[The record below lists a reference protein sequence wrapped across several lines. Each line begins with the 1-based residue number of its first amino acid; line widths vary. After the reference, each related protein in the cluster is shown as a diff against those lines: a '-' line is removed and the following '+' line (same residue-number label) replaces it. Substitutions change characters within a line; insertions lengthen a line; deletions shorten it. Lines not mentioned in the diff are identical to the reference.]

1 MKKRYI
7 IPTMILLLMALALC
21 ACSATYRVDIS
32 AQTLMGE
39 AISALASESDEYYMA
54 DGDTYAVYFD
64 TEAAYETVQDCC
76 IAYHNEGTNVDQFGV
91 FRVKEGHSTEPV
103 RKMVQEYVDGQSE
116 YLHGFASNYNQAEL
130 DKIQNQHVVVMGQ
143 YVYFGILSESDETV
157 AMQTIKDAIAK

>member
-7 IPTMILLLMALALC
+7 IPTMILLLVALALC
-21 ACSATYRVDIS
+21 ACSATYRADIG
-32 AQTLMGE
+32 AQVLTE
-39 AISALASESDEYYMA
+39 NIISALESQSGEYYLA
-54 DGDTYAVYFD
+54 DGQTYAVYFD
-64 TEAAYETVQDCC
+64 TEDAYSTVEDCC
-76 IAYHNEGTNVDQFGV
+76 IAYHNEGTNVDQIGV

-103 RKMVQEYVDGQSE
+103 RKMVQEYVDGQCE

>member
-7 IPTMILLLMALALC
+7 ILAMILLLVALALC
-21 ACSATYRVDIS
+21 ACSATYRADIG
-32 AQTLMGE
+32 AQELTGNI
-39 AISALASESDEYYMA
+39 ISALESQSGEYYPA
-54 DGDTYAVYFD
+54 DGETYAVYFD
-64 TEAAYETVQDCC
+64 TEEAYAAVQDCC

-91 FRVKEGHSTEPV
+91 FRVKEGQSTEPV
-103 RKMVQEYVDGQSE
+103 RKMVQEYVDGQCE